1 MSQLPPWGQDDL
13 PEPLPFNFVNVFR
26 TIGPG
31 AILLAASIGGGEWLV
46 GPATAVKHGVNVFWI
61 ATTAILLQLAF
72 NLEAIRYT
80 LYTGEPMIT
89 GFMRLKPGS
98 TFWGTLYTF
107 ITIIQ
112 LGVPALAVGCA
123 PVLFAM
129 ATHSLPDEKGT
140 HKWVLIAIAYGVMGL
155 GVALLMSGK
164 KIERTLERL
173 SWGMIAYIFLFLT
186 FVNIWFVPVERSWE
200 TFLGFFQFGTAPR
213 SEGGAIDMLLLAAL
227 AATAG
232 SGGIGN
238 LTISNWA
245 RDKGFG
251 MGGKVGAIGGA
262 FAGESHEP
270 SHVGKVFPLTEVN
283 LSRWKIW
290 WKYVQADQV
299 WLWAFGCFLGMFLN
313 VNLALAVVDPT
324 IKMDGIA
331 AGAYQADQMSKSLW
345 SGLWYLGLLNGFW
358 ILFST
363 HLGNTDAMVR
373 NVTDILWT
381 ANSRVRKW
389 RGGHISTIYYTVLG
403 IVTVFGAVALLFG
416 KAMDLFKFLGFIANV
431 VLAIGSIQ
439 ILIVNRTLL
448 PKRLQPSLWRQGVLV
463 VCFLFYS
470 TTTILTVRQQLGFG
484 VPAKAAAAPAD
495 AGTTK
500 PAVSTEP

>member
-13 PEPLPFNFVNVFR
+13 PEPLPFNFVNIFR

-46 GPATAVKHGVNVFWI
+46 GPATAIKHGVDVFWI
-61 ATTAILLQLAF
+61 ATTAILLQLVF

-89 GFMRLKPGS
+89 GIMRLKPGS
-98 TFWGTLYTF
+98 TFWGTAYTI
-107 ITIIQ
+107 ITIVQ

-123 PVLFAM
+123 PVLFAV
-129 ATHSLPDEKGT
+129 ATRGLPDEKGGN
-140 HKWVLIAIAYGVMGL
+140 KWVLIAIAYGVMAL
-155 GVALLMSGK
+155 GVLLLMSGK
-164 KIERTLERL
+164 KIERTLERV
-173 SWGMIAYIFLFLT
+173 SWAMIAYIFLFLT
-186 FVNIWFVPVERSWE
+186 FVNVWFVPVERSLA
-200 TFLGFFQFGTAPR
+200 TFLGFFQFGSAPR
-213 SEGGAIDMLLLAAL
+213 TEGGAVDMLLLAAL

-251 MGGKVGAIGGA
+251 MGGKVGAIGSA
-262 FAGESHEP
+262 FGGESHEP
-270 SHVGKVFPLTEVN
+270 SHVGKVFPITETN
-283 LSRWKIW
+283 LARWKLW
-290 WKYVQADQV
+290 WRYVQIDQV

-313 VNLALAVVDPT
+313 VNLALAVVDPAV
-324 IKMDGIA
+324 KMDGIA
-331 AGAYQADQMSKSLW
+331 AGAYQADQMAKQLW

-381 ANSRVRKW
+381 ANSSVRRW

-403 IVTVFGAVALLFG
+403 VVTVFGAAALLFG
-416 KAMDLFKFLGFIANV
+416 KAMDLFKFLGFVANI
-431 VLAIGSIQ
+431 VLAVAAFQ
-439 ILIVNRTLL
+439 ILRVNCTLL
-448 PKRLQPSLWRQGVLV
+448 PARLRPSWWRRGLLIVTG
-463 VCFLFYS
+463 LFYT
-470 TTTILTVRQQLGFG
+470 TTTILVLKQPVTDFLWNTVPLWW
-484 VPAKAAAAPAD
+484 KSL
-495 AGTTK
+495 AG
-500 PAVSTEP
+500 